1 MSKTILCTDDSATMQ
16 KVAEITFAA
25 TEYRYAGARTVDDAL
40 RLARSDRPALILADS
55 VMPGK
60 NGYDLCRAVK
70 SDADLADIP
79 VLIMCGNSQA
89 YDGGRGEAAGAD
101 GHVTKPWD
109 TQVMLDKV
117 AETLA
122 RVESDG
128 AARLGE
134 GMSAAAAAASAASA
148 SPAGKSSPRA
158 PTAPPMSSAPAPR
171 APTPMPLSPP
181 VRAPS
186 AGPGVSGAAHRPV
199 TPAPI
204 LPGNMPQPPRS
215 ATIMGMPTFPLPPA
229 ESSAIGA
236 APVLGGAS
244 APGPAPAPASAPAAP
259 ASMSPPVR
267 AAGSSN
273 DGNAAGL
280 RPPMIKGTPQRRLR
294 LVPISEVAAQVAGEH
309 GLDLD
314 SPEMQALVKLSREV
328 VERIVWEVVPD
339 LAEIIIKQN
348 LDRLTAARGGG
359 HGGR

>member
-25 TEYRYAGARTVDDAL
+25 TEYRHVGARSVDEAL
-40 RLARSDRPALILADS
+40 KLARSEKPALILADA

-70 SDADLADIP
+70 SDNELSGIA

-122 RVESDG
+122 RVDAEG

-134 GMSAAAAAASAASA
+134 GMGAAAAAAAAAAGSPG
-148 SPAGKSSPRA
+148 PAGKSPRA
-158 PTAPPMSSAPAPR
+158 PTPPPMSTAPA
-171 APTPMPLSPP
+171 
-181 VRAPS
+181 RAPS
-186 AGPGVSGAAHRPV
+186 AAPVAPPRAPSSGPVAAPRAATPPPV
-199 TPAPI
+199 MPN
-204 LPGNMPQPPRS
+204 NMPQPPRS
-215 ATIMGMPTFPLPPA
+215 ATIMGMPTFPMPPA
-229 ESSAIGA
+229 EASALGA
-236 APVLGGAS
+236 APVAM
-244 APGPAPAPASAPAAP
+244 PPAPAPAPAPSAPL
-259 ASMSPPVR
+259 VR

-273 DGNAAGL
+273 DGPSPM

-314 SPEMQALVKLSREV
+314 SAELQALVKLSREV

-339 LAEIIIKQN
+339 LAETIIKQN
-348 LDRLTAARGGG
+348 LDRLTARAGGGG
-359 HGGR
+359 HGSRQ